1 MYHINFF
8 HYYSSF
14 KSINGP
20 FQRKALSCYAVH
32 RFLTY
37 GASFALAQV
46 VTLIFYLK
54 KEKSVYL
61 SKLLSNLIGSM
72 LKIHLNKGLLLC
84 VIGVLSGSLSLTQGV
99 YSIVGMLVVCLLTAC
114 MVRICVGRDDWR
126 CHL

>member
-1 MYHINFF
+1 M
-8 HYYSSF
+8 
-14 KSINGP
+14 
-20 FQRKALSCYAVH
+20 H

-72 LKIHLNKGLLLC
+72 LKIHLNKGLFLC
-84 VIGVLSGSLSLTQGV
+84 IFGVLNGSLSLTQGA
-99 YSIVGMLVVCLLTAC
+99 YSMVGMVAVCLLTAC
-114 MVRICVGRDDWR
+114 MVRICVGRDHER